1 MTISIV
7 KKIATKNEYCE
18 ESQKEFIESM
28 LINEDLLVGVHRD
41 GESIPGKDIYIW
53 SNCSIYQDKIY
64 I

>member
-28 LINEDLLVGVHRD
+28 LNKEVIL
-41 GESIPGKDIYIW
+41 
-53 SNCSIYQDKIY
+53 
-64 I
+64 